1 MAAHPYIQTVSQRIF
16 EAFLRYHHQF
26 KTITRRARTRFEKR
40 DWAAARE
47 DAVERLELYNTVV
60 ADTVWWVRRE
70 LGSRVKN
77 EEVWRNLKQ
86 MYATLISGLEDAE
99 IAETFFNSITRRI
112 FATVG
117 VNPEIEFVESE
128 LDRFLAPPAEPI
140 FREYVYDRPLPDLIC
155 EIVWDFHLQAPFR
168 SLERDCQMVAER
180 LPFLKFLNRQ
190 LKQQYRFQILK
201 SIFFRYH
208 EAYIVGRICD
218 NEDNMLPFVLSLQ
231 HDDDG
236 VFIDAVLMETDFVS
250 IVFSYTRSYFHVEAE
265 PPHAWVNFLKTI
277 MPAKPDAELYNAIGY
292 HKHGK
297 TVLFRALLQ
306 HLRESDDQFE
316 IAPGEAGMV
325 MLVFDL
331 PNFHVVFK
339 VIKDRFD
346 YPKTTTREQVM
357 QKYKLVFKHDRVGR
371 LVDAQEFEHV
381 QFKRSRFQPDLLQA
395 LEKHAKNT
403 VEITDEW
410 VIIHHLYTERKV
422 TPLNLYLKN
431 VRGYF
436 KEEAVLD
443 YGNAIKDLAAANI
456 FPGDIFL
463 KNFGVTRNRRVV
475 FYDYDELAM
484 VTECHFRR
492 IPPPRS
498 PEDELSPEPWFSVGE
513 HDVFPEEFATFLEL
527 QGELRELFLKKHGD
541 LLTVEYWQSI
551 QERLQRGEFIRVL
564 PYPERV
570 RLPQD

>member
-1 MAAHPYIQTVSQRIF
+1 MAAHPYIQTISQRIF

-40 DWAAARE
+40 DWSSARS
-47 DAVERLELYNTVV
+47 DAVERLELYNQVV
-60 ADTVWWVRRE
+60 ADTVWWIRQELRSRLKDENVWRE
-70 LGSRVKN
+70 LKHA
-77 EEVWRNLKQ
+77 
-86 MYATLISGLEDAE
+86 YAALINGLEDAE

-117 VNPEIEFVESE
+117 VNPDIEFVESE

-140 FREYVYDRPLPDLIC
+140 FREYSYNRPLPDLIC
-155 EIVWDFHLQAPFR
+155 EMVWDFHLQAPFR
-168 SLERDCQMVAER
+168 SLERDCQMVSER
-180 LPFLKFLNRQ
+180 LPFLKFLSENV
-190 LKQQYRFQILK
+190 KQKYRFQVLK

-218 NEDNMLPFVLSLQ
+218 DQDNVLPFVLSLQ
-231 HDDDG
+231 HEEEG
-236 VFIDAVLMETDFVS
+236 VFIDAVLLEADFVS

-265 PPHAWVNFLKTI
+265 PPHAWVDFLQSI
-277 MPAKPDAELYNAIGY
+277 MPAKPVAELYNAIGY

-297 TVLFRALLQ
+297 TVLFRSLLQ
-306 HLRESDDQFE
+306 HLRNSEDMFE
-316 IAPGEAGMV
+316 IAPGEPGMV

-339 VIKDRFD
+339 VIKDQFD

-357 QKYKLVFKHDRVGR
+357 QKYKLVFQHDRVGR

-381 QFKRSRFQPDLLQA
+381 QFKRSRFRPDLLQA
-395 LEKHAKNT
+395 LQEHAGQT
-403 VEITDEW
+403 VEVNDEW

-475 FYDYDELAM
+475 FYDYDELAL
-484 VTECHFRR
+484 VTDCNFRT

-513 HDVFPEEFATFLEL
+513 NDVFPEEFATFLEL

-541 LLTVEYWQSI
+541 LLTVEYWHAM
-551 QERLQRGEFIRVL
+551 QERLRQGEFIQVL

-570 RLPQD
+570 RLPRD